1 MIGFKDLKSIIVRN
15 CRTLDDKN
23 SAGDINSRFNFF
35 INVDRLEKALSNKSD
50 LHIVAFTGTIV
61 SRVPKIHEL
70 QFISEYVHKREE
82 INTIFDGK
90 TQIAT
95 FMFYCDMEGTQNI
108 DGSVLNKDNALS
120 PKEISDAINRD
131 EPNKN
136 IATILATE
144 FPMYRAMVV
153 RRFDKRKDKFVYS
166 IYFRSS
172 YSMITYINSLKEQGQ
187 FEAGENNT
195 TEDVVE
201 EKPLEE

>member
-23 SAGDINSRFNFF
+23 SSGDINSRFNFV

-50 LHIVAFTGTIV
+50 LHVVAFTNSIV
-61 SRVPKIHEL
+61 SRVPKIDEL
-70 QFISEYVHKREE
+70 QLISEYVHKREE

-95 FMFYCDMEGTQNI
+95 FMFYCDMEGSMSIENNDTKTSYSSKELSDMINCEEP
-108 DGSVLNKDNALS
+108 DKDT
-120 PKEISDAINRD
+120 
-131 EPNKN
+131 
-136 IATILATE
+136 ATVIATE

-172 YSMITYINSLKEQGQ
+172 YSMITYINSLKEHGQ
-187 FEAGENNT
+187 FEAGENNA
-195 TEDVVE
+195 TEEVVE
-201 EKPLEE
+201 EKPTE